1 MLGLSNEL
9 AALLG
14 VLIFYFILQ
23 IAGNTLKLSRRGPAA
38 AAIAFYSS
46 LVSNAYLVLVSLAI
60 ALLMALNFRVKM
72 PGMYPDMLLLVLG
85 LVIYLLVFLLD
96 VYLRLVLKKQRG
108 TLSILDVDESFIV
121 APPNAAMWELALFN
135 FVLLKGFAYEVYLR
149 GFALTTLMAV
159 TDNPVLAI
167 FLVAVLEFLLRPH
180 GERLVPVVIV
190 SALLSVVFYAS
201 SGLIVTIIIRVV
213 GNYILSLY
221 LVYLTIK
228 QDNGGQA

>member
-1 MLGLSNEL
+1 MLGLPNEL

-14 VLIFYFILQ
+14 VLILYFILQ
-23 IAGNTLKLSRRGPAA
+23 VVGNMLKLSRKGAIA
-38 AAIAFYSS
+38 NAIAFYSS

-60 ALLMALNFRVKM
+60 ALLMALDFRVKM

-96 VYLRLVLKKQRG
+96 VYLRLVLKKRRG
-108 TLSILDVDESFIV
+108 TLSILDVDESFII

-159 TDNPVLAI
+159 SDNPVLAI
-167 FLVAVLEFLLRPH
+167 FIVAVLEFLLRPH

-190 SALLSVVFYAS
+190 SALLSVIFYAS

-221 LVYLTIK
+221 LVYLTLK
-228 QDNGGQA
+228 QDNGAA

>member
-14 VLIFYFILQ
+14 VLILYFILQ
-23 IAGNTLKLSRRGPAA
+23 IVGNTLKLSRSGAVA

-46 LVSNAYLVLVSLAI
+46 LVSNAYLVLASLAL
-60 ALLMALNFRVKM
+60 ALLMALDFRVKM

-96 VYLRLVLKKQRG
+96 VYMRLVLKKRRG

-121 APPNAAMWELALFN
+121 APPSAAMWELALFN

-149 GFALTTLMAV
+149 GFALTTLMAA
-159 TDNPVLAI
+159 TDSPVLAI
-167 FLVAVLEFLLRPH
+167 FLVAVIEFLLRPH

-228 QDNGGQA
+228 QDNGGEA

>member
-1 MLGLSNEL
+1 
-9 AALLG
+9 
-14 VLIFYFILQ
+14 
-23 IAGNTLKLSRRGPAA
+23 
-38 AAIAFYSS
+38 
-46 LVSNAYLVLVSLAI
+46 
-60 ALLMALNFRVKM
+60 
-72 PGMYPDMLLLVLG
+72 LVLG

-96 VYLRLVLKKQRG
+96 VYMRLVLKKRRG

-121 APPNAAMWELALFN
+121 APPSAAMWELALFN

-149 GFALTTLMAV
+149 GFALTTLMAA
-159 TDNPVLAI
+159 TDSPVLAI
-167 FLVAVLEFLLRPH
+167 FLVAVIEFLLRPH

-228 QDNGGQA
+228 QDNGGEA

>member
-14 VLIFYFILQ
+14 VLILYFILQ
-23 IAGNTLKLSRRGPAA
+23 IVGNTLKLSRSGTVA

-46 LVSNAYLVLVSLAI
+46 LVSNAYLVLASLAL
-60 ALLMALNFRVKM
+60 ALLMALDFRVKM

-96 VYLRLVLKKQRG
+96 VYMRLVLKKRRG

-121 APPNAAMWELALFN
+121 APPSAAMWELALFN

-149 GFALTTLMAV
+149 GFALTTLMAA
-159 TDNPVLAI
+159 TDSPVLAI
-167 FLVAVLEFLLRPH
+167 FLVAVIEFLLRPH

-228 QDNGGQA
+228 QDNGGEA